1 MTNQLEYRGASP
13 VSGKEKLVN
22 TNCDTRRDLHLVT
35 PAEVVNPGEEQ
46 ARQMAEAI
54 LQLQTLRDEFEG
66 EVLSGMPDLDR
77 VTQLIVELAA
87 VRKNVRAYLE
97 ANA

>member
-1 MTNQLEYRGASP
+1 MNS
-13 VSGKEKLVN
+13 LVN
-22 TNCDTRRDLHLVT
+22 TRRRSLHLVT
-35 PAEVVNPGEEQ
+35 ATTLKPATPRSESPQTENLPDEAK

-66 EVLSGMPDLDR
+66 EVMSGAPNLDR

>member
-1 MTNQLEYRGASP
+1 M
-13 VSGKEKLVN
+13 N
-22 TNCDTRRDLHLVT
+22 THFDTRRDLHLVT
-35 PAEVVNPGEEQ
+35 QTEAVKPGEEE

-66 EVLSGMPDLDR
+66 EVLSGMPNLDH

-87 VRKNVRAYLE
+87 VRKNVRAYVE

>member
-1 MTNQLEYRGASP
+1 
-13 VSGKEKLVN
+13 VN
-22 TNCDTRRDLHLVT
+22 THFDTRRDLHLVAAV
-35 PAEVVNPGEEQ
+35 AEAVKPGEEE
-46 ARQMAEAI
+46 ARRMAEAI

-87 VRKNVRAYLE
+87 VRKNVRAYVE

>member
-1 MTNQLEYRGASP
+1 M
-13 VSGKEKLVN
+13 N
-22 TNCDTRRDLHLVT
+22 THFDTRRDLHLV
-35 PAEVVNPGEEQ
+35 AEAVKPDEEG
-46 ARQMAEAI
+46 ARRMAEAI

-66 EVLSGMPDLDR
+66 EVLSGMPNLDR

-87 VRKNVRAYLE
+87 VRKNVRAYME